1 MWSYL
6 WLLKKL
12 TIMYRGFKL
21 NINDSIFVQF
31 IKGLIPLPDYLKW
44 NDTAYKFYYSK
55 GEVLF
60 DKQKRIITENLKQY
74 VIGESGV
81 IDGTKLQNDWF
92 PQINCD
98 IFISHSHKDEN
109 LAIFLAGWLYERFQL
124 KSFIDSCIWGFA
136 DDLLKIIDEEHCKNA
151 NKSYNY
157 KLRNYSTS
165 HVHMMLNMALMQ
177 MIDKSECLFFL
188 NTPNSIDLSN
198 IETRTLSPWIYSE
211 IGISQ
216 MIEKRIRTKRFSNL
230 DESLEVS
237 YLLDL
242 SHLQSINYPKL
253 LEWNN
258 CGLIKKSAL
267 DKLYEMIPAPE
278 KR

>member
-1 MWSYL
+1 
-6 WLLKKL
+6 
-12 TIMYRGFKL
+12 MYRGFKL
-21 NINDSIFVQF
+21 NINDSIFAQF
-31 IKGLIPLPDYLKW
+31 IKGLIPLPDYLKG

-55 GEVLF
+55 GKVLF

-98 IFISHSHKDEN
+98 IFISHSHKDED
-109 LAIFLAGWLYERFQL
+109 LAIALAGWLYETFKL
-124 KSFIDSCIWGFA
+124 DSFIDSCIWGYA

-216 MIEKRIRTKRFSNL
+216 MIEKKRIRTKCFSTL
-230 DESLEVS
+230 DESLKVS

-242 SHLQSINYPKL
+242 SHLQSINHHKL

-258 CGLIKKSAL
+258 CGLIKESAL
-267 DKLYEMIPAPE
+267 DQLYTILPSP
-278 KR
+278 KKQSV

>member
-1 MWSYL
+1 
-6 WLLKKL
+6 
-12 TIMYRGFKL
+12 MYRGFKL
-21 NINDSIFVQF
+21 NINDSVFDQF
-31 IKGLIPLPDYLKW
+31 IKGLIPLSDFCKG
-44 NDTAYKFYYSK
+44 NDTPYKFYYNK
-55 GEVLF
+55 GKELF
-60 DKQKRIITENLKQY
+60 EKQKKIITGNLKQY

-98 IFISHSHKDEN
+98 IFISHSHKDED
-109 LAIFLAGWLYERFQL
+109 LAIALAGWLYEKFKL
-124 KSFIDSCIWGFA
+124 DSFIDSCIWGYA

-151 NKSYNY
+151 NKGYNY

-216 MIEKRIRTKRFSNL
+216 MIEKKRIRTKCFSNL
-230 DESLEVS
+230 DESLKVS

-242 SHLQSINYPKL
+242 SHLQSIDHNNL
-253 LEWNN
+253 LQWNK
-258 CGLIKKSAL
+258 CGLIKEYAL
-267 DKLYEMIPAPE
+267 DKLYTILPSP
-278 KR
+278 KKQSV

>member
-1 MWSYL
+1 
-6 WLLKKL
+6 
-12 TIMYRGFKL
+12 MYRGFKL
-21 NINDSIFVQF
+21 NIDEPAFEPLSVRELSLKNHLINSLNHSTYYDYCYHKGKEIF
-31 IKGLIPLPDYLKW
+31 KK
-44 NDTAYKFYYSK
+44 YKTR
-55 GEVLF
+55 V
-60 DKQKRIITENLKQY
+60 RNNLKEY
-74 VIGESGV
+74 IIGESGI

-92 PQINCD
+92 PQIDCD

-109 LAIFLAGWLYERFQL
+109 LAITLAGWLYDRFHL
-124 KSFIDSCIWGFA
+124 ESFIDSCIWGFA
-136 DDLLKIIDEEHCKNA
+136 DDLLKIIDEEHCKNT

-216 MIEKRIRTKRFSNL
+216 MIEKKRIRAKCFSTL
-230 DESLEVS
+230 DESLKVS

-242 SHLQSINYPKL
+242 SHLQSINHPKL

-258 CGLIKKSAL
+258 CGLIKESAL